1 MTPGAV
7 DSGLPSFLYTRHREQ
22 EKDMRPHRCIA
33 ALLLALVAGCATTW
47 DVDSYQAPGSD
58 VAARH
63 TFAWTGG
70 ELGTVTNV
78 DPSVV
83 SATDQHIR
91 EVVVAGLVHRGY
103 EEVADAKSAQMLVSY
118 QVAGTRKYV
127 TSTGPRFGTPSPDDV
142 LMTSNPQP
150 LPASE
155 LPRERRVTEGS
166 VMVFVTDPAS
176 GQIIWRGA
184 ITAESRSSSSEQAMH
199 TAAEMAASI
208 VESFPARR
216 AGK

>member
-1 MTPGAV
+1 V
-7 DSGLPSFLYTRHREQ
+7 EQ
-22 EKDMRPHRCIA
+22 ENKDMAPHRCIA
-33 ALLLALVAGCATTW
+33 ALLLALAAGCAATW
-47 DVDSYQAPGSD
+47 DVDSYQASGSGIT
-58 VAARH
+58 ARH

-83 SATDQHIR
+83 AATDQHIR
-91 EVVVAGLVHRGY
+91 EVVVAGLVHKGY
-103 EEVADAKSAQMLVSY
+103 QEVADPKAAEMLVSY

-127 TSTGPRFGTPSPDDV
+127 TSTAPRFSTPNPDDV

-166 VMVFVTDPAS
+166 VIVFVNDPAS

-184 ITAESRSSSSEQAMH
+184 ITAESRSSSSEQAIH
-199 TAAEMAASI
+199 TAADMAASI
-208 VESFPARR
+208 VESFPARS